1 MGFEMDWSTLFAI
14 SDLSDT
20 PWWQY
25 MLGGA
30 GITLALTFSAGL
42 LALVVG
48 TLVGIIRTVPNRAL
62 NFIGEA
68 WVELFRNVPLLVQLF
83 LWFFVVPE
91 FIPPLKAWMISTDP
105 LYGEFFCA
113 WIGLGLFTSVR
124 VAENVKSGIKTIPR
138 GQLFAAY
145 ALGLSTPQAY
155 RYVLLPLAF
164 RITLPPLNSE
174 AMNLMKNGVADYIVT
189 GQWAK
194 KAYQE
199 AQKYGKAVKV
209 ASSEDKT
216 FSYIPDCS
224 DLPIDDDADYVYI
237 CENNTIYGTKYK
249 KLPNTKGK
257 TLVADVSSC
266 FLSEPVDVTKYGV
279 IYGGVQ
285 KNVGPA
291 GVVIAI
297 IREDL
302 IPEKP
307 AVENTPT
314 MLAWKTQADA
324 DSLYNTPPCYGIY
337 ICGKVFKWLKKMG
350 GLEEMQKRNIAKAK
364 VLYDFLD
371 ESKLFKG
378 TVRKEDRSL
387 MNVPFVTGDKDM
399 DAKFIKEATA
409 AGFVNLKGHRTVG
422 GMRAS
427 IYNAMP
433 IEGVEKLVAFMKQ
446 FEADNA

>member
-155 RYVLLPLAF
+155 RYVLLSLAF

-174 AMNLMKNGVADYIVT
+174 AMNLMKNTATSLTIGLADLTLRSHEMGEMTFQFFAAFCFATVVYIIISLVINRSMT
-189 GQWAK
+189 TL
-194 KAYQE
+194 E
-199 AQKYGKAVKV
+199 KAV
-209 ASSEDKT
+209 A
-216 FSYIPDCS
+216 IPG
-224 DLPIDDDADYVYI
+224 L
-237 CENNTIYGTKYK
+237 
-249 KLPNTKGK
+249 
-257 TLVADVSSC
+257 
-266 FLSEPVDVTKYGV
+266 
-279 IYGGVQ
+279 
-285 KNVGPA
+285 
-291 GVVIAI
+291 
-297 IREDL
+297 IR
-302 IPEKP
+302 
-307 AVENTPT
+307 
-314 MLAWKTQADA
+314 
-324 DSLYNTPPCYGIY
+324 
-337 ICGKVFKWLKKMG
+337 
-350 GLEEMQKRNIAKAK
+350 R
-364 VLYDFLD
+364 
-371 ESKLFKG
+371 
-378 TVRKEDRSL
+378 
-387 MNVPFVTGDKDM
+387 
-399 DAKFIKEATA
+399 
-409 AGFVNLKGHRTVG
+409 
-422 GMRAS
+422 
-427 IYNAMP
+427 
-433 IEGVEKLVAFMKQ
+433 
-446 FEADNA
+446 

>member
-145 ALGLSTPQAY
+145 ARWG
-155 RYVLLPLAF
+155 F
-164 RITLPPLNSE
+164 RPRRLT
-174 AMNLMKNGVADYIVT
+174 AMCFCR
-189 GQWAK
+189 
-194 KAYQE
+194 
-199 AQKYGKAVKV
+199 
-209 ASSEDKT
+209 SRS
-216 FSYIPDCS
+216 
-224 DLPIDDDADYVYI
+224 
-237 CENNTIYGTKYK
+237 
-249 KLPNTKGK
+249 
-257 TLVADVSSC
+257 VSR
-266 FLSEPVDVTKYGV
+266 F
-279 IYGGVQ
+279 
-285 KNVGPA
+285 
-291 GVVIAI
+291 
-297 IREDL
+297 R
-302 IPEKP
+302 
-307 AVENTPT
+307 
-314 MLAWKTQADA
+314 
-324 DSLYNTPPCYGIY
+324 
-337 ICGKVFKWLKKMG
+337 
-350 GLEEMQKRNIAKAK
+350 R
-364 VLYDFLD
+364 
-371 ESKLFKG
+371 
-378 TVRKEDRSL
+378 
-387 MNVPFVTGDKDM
+387 
-399 DAKFIKEATA
+399 
-409 AGFVNLKGHRTVG
+409 
-422 GMRAS
+422 
-427 IYNAMP
+427 
-433 IEGVEKLVAFMKQ
+433 
-446 FEADNA
+446 